1 MLWRMGKPDQAVTMS
16 PAQIEELNKKLSEA
30 RHDVNNCLALIIAAT
45 ELIRRKPDTTAR
57 LVDSIAEQP
66 QRIMEQ
72 LQKFT
77 HEFEKSMGLRHE

>member
-1 MLWRMGKPDQAVTMS
+1 MLRRMGKPDQAVTMS
-16 PAQIEELNKKLSEA
+16 PAQIEELNKKLCEA

-66 QRIMEQ
+66 KRIMEQ

-77 HEFEKSMGLRHE
+77 REFEKSMGLRNE